1 MSHDLSP
8 AVLPGAS
15 FSHKGAQTASFS
27 VSYTF
32 SPCMASLHDLG
43 SAVIVEVRSDL
54 FSTFEINLFARS
66 TVKEMNGEIKSRS
79 GLVNLLVKKNSLS
92 IILASHLTLQEAGL
106 LVSPSVFCFQAFG
119 AISYVSSF

>member
-1 MSHDLSP
+1 MSHDLSRI
-8 AVLPGAS
+8 VLTGAC
-15 FSHKGAQTASFS
+15 FSYQGAQTASFS

-79 GLVNLLVKKNSLS
+79 GLVNLLVKCSHSGLVVGLWRVVFRDLS
-92 IILASHLTLQEAGL
+92 
-106 LVSPSVFCFQAFG
+106 V
-119 AISYVSSF
+119 